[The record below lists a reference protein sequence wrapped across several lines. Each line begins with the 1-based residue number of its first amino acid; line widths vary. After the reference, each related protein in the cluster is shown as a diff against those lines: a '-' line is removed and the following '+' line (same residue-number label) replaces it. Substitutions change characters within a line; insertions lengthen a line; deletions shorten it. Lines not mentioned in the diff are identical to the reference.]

1 MSARPSVLTDPE
13 QLKEL
18 LGVPFTPEQMA
29 CITAPPAPQVIVA
42 GAGSGKTTVMA
53 ARVVWLVGTGAV
65 APEQVLGL
73 TFTNKAAG
81 ELAERV
87 RTALARAGI
96 SDPDPSPAEA
106 DSAGGEPRI
115 STYHAFAG
123 QLLKDH
129 GLRIGLEPSSRLL
142 ADATRFQLAA
152 RVLREAPGPYPS
164 LTKSVPDLV
173 SDLLALDGEL
183 SEHLV
188 PPERLRAYDTEL
200 LSALADVKL
209 SNEDLRKVPE
219 TVRGRLELL
228 ELVSRYRAAKRS
240 RDLLDFGDQIAL
252 SAQLATTRP
261 EVGALLREEFRVVL
275 LDEYQDTSVAQRLLL
290 SGLFG
295 GGTGHAVT
303 AVGDPCQAIYGWRGA
318 SVANLD
324 DFPEHFPYADGRP
337 ATRFSLSENRRSGG
351 RLLDLANE
359 LAAPLRAMHEG
370 VEALRPAPGA
380 ERDGSVR
387 CALLETHAQELDW
400 IGDSI
405 AHLVRT
411 GTEPREIAVLCRSGG
426 DFARIQAV
434 LVERDVPVEVVG
446 LSGLLHLPEVADL
459 VAVCEVLQDPGANAA
474 LVRLL
479 IGPRWRIGARDLA
492 LLGRRAR
499 TLISRAPSS
508 SDDDRL
514 AAAVEGV
521 DPAEIVSL
529 ADALETFLDGAGQS
543 APDQLP
549 FSAAARVRF
558 AHLAQELRDLRRS
571 LSDPLMD
578 VLHRVL
584 STTGLDVELASSP
597 HALAA
602 RRRETLSSFMD
613 VAAGFA
619 SLDGEASLLAFLAFL
634 RTAAQYEKGLDHA
647 LPGGE
652 NTVKVLTA
660 HKSKGLEWDVVVVPD
675 LSAGSFPK
683 EKAPEVWTSYP
694 KVLPYALR
702 GDAPTLP
709 PTPDWT
715 SPGLRAFKSAL
726 KSHKAVEELRLG
738 YVTFTRPRSLL
749 LASGHWW
756 GPTQKK
762 RRGPSTFLSALYEHC
777 AAGHGEIEAWAD
789 TPAPDAENPALSTDT
804 TPDHSWPL
812 PLDPTSLTLR
822 REAATLVESYLHP
835 PSTTGD
841 RGAAGYPGTQGHPG
855 RRGAAGYQGAEGHPG
870 TPGHL
875 GHLGDADHPGTRGRR
890 GGAGYPGTPDG
901 PEYRASRNHQT
912 SPEDPYL
919 WPPHCEDPAY
929 DEEPPAPWP
938 DPADE
943 PAGTA
948 LPWPD
953 SAGGAARADA
963 PWPDPAEEPAAAEA
977 ARPQAGAGRGRAVPA
992 AAGGT
997 PQGVRGTAPVSGR
1010 GGVGEEEAPPPP
1022 DDLWPGDG
1030 YRAAPGPRPTD
1041 PADALWPEDDTW
1053 AAPKPHPRPAA
1064 PGGDDALWPEGTEG
1078 PAPRP
1083 YPSAPADD
1091 LWPEAGDLARRRPRS
1106 AASAPADDLWP
1117 EDNDGTAPRPYPSAP
1132 ADDLWPE
1139 AEDLARPR
1147 PRPAAPAPDPDDLWP
1162 EAEAE
1167 AEAGAADG
1175 DWAAA
1180 RPRPRPA
1187 TPGRTDAPWPE
1198 AGPTPGPLTPED
1210 ARAIASWDRDLD
1222 ALEGELRRAREAV
1235 RDVELPSALSA
1246 SQLLRLAS
1254 DEQGFVRDLA
1264 RPMPKPPQPA
1274 ARQGTRFHAW
1284 VESRF
1289 DELPLPHLDVL
1300 DPLTDLPGA
1309 QPPGGDG
1316 SDQDIADEADLD
1328 ALKAAFERSPY
1339 ADRTP
1344 YRMEVPVQLTLAGRV
1359 IRGRIDAV
1367 YRTTDAGADAD
1378 ADGTGT
1384 TYEIVDWKT
1393 GRTTEADPLQLAVYR
1408 LAWAEATNT
1417 PLAQVTAVFLHVRS
1431 GRVIRPRNLPDRA
1444 RLEQILQGKTDTES
1458 DHRTDG

>member
-1 MSARPSVLTDPE
+1 MSARPSVLADPE

-18 LGVPFTPEQMA
+18 LGIPFTPEQLA
-29 CITAPPAPQVIVA
+29 CVTAPPAPQVIVA

-87 RTALARAGI
+87 RKALARAGI
-96 SDPDPSPAEA
+96 TDPDPSPADA
-106 DSAGGEPRI
+106 DAAGGEPRI

-152 RVLREAPGPYPS
+152 KVLREAPGPYPS

-173 SDLLALDGEL
+173 SDLLALDAEL

-188 PPERLRAYDTEL
+188 EPPELRAWDTAL
-200 LSALADVKL
+200 LDTLAGTKL

-219 TVRGRLELL
+219 AVRGRLELL
-228 ELVSRYRAAKRS
+228 ELVARYRAAKRS
-240 RDLLDFGDQIAL
+240 RDLFDFSDQIAL
-252 SAQLATTRP
+252 SARLATTRP

-295 GGTGHAVT
+295 AGSGHPVT

-324 DFPEHFPYADGRP
+324 DFPEHFPHAGGSP

-351 RLLDLANE
+351 RLLELANG

-380 ERDGSVR
+380 ERDGTVR
-387 CALLETHAQELDW
+387 CALLPTHAEELDW
-400 IGDSI
+400 LADSV

-411 GTEPREIAVLCRSGG
+411 GTQPQEIAVLCRSAG

-459 VAVCEVLQDPGANAA
+459 VAVCEVLQDPGANAS

-479 IGPRWRIGARDLA
+479 IGPRWRIGPRDLA

-499 TLISRAPSS
+499 LLVGRTSGGPDTDA
-508 SDDDRL
+508 DERL

-529 ADALETFLDGAGQS
+529 ADALETFLDGAGQ
-543 APDQLP
+543 APDDLP
-549 FSAAARVRF
+549 FSAEARVRF

-571 LSDPLMD
+571 LADPLMD

-584 STTGLDVELASSP
+584 TATGLEVELSASP

-602 RRRETLSSFMD
+602 RRRETLSNFMD

-619 SLDGEASLLAFLAFL
+619 ALDGEVSLLAFLAFL

-675 LSAGSFPK
+675 LCAGSFPK
-683 EKAPEVWTSYP
+683 EKPPESWTAYA

-709 PTPDWT
+709 GDPPWT
-715 SPGLRAFKSAL
+715 SAGLKSFKAAL
-726 KSHKAVEELRLG
+726 KEHKAVEELRLG

-762 RRGPSTFLSALYEHC
+762 RRGPSDFLTALYGHC
-777 AAGHGEIEAWAD
+777 AAGAGEIDVWA
-789 TPAPDAENPALSTDT
+789 PEPDADAQNPALAGEAGADR
-804 TPDHSWPL
+804 SWPL
-812 PLDPTSLTLR
+812 PLDRDSLRLR
-822 REAATLVESYLHP
+822 RAAAAVVESYLAAP
-835 PSTTGD
+835 PQEPAGD
-841 RGAAGYPGTQGHPG
+841 
-855 RRGAAGYQGAEGHPG
+855 E
-870 TPGHL
+870 
-875 GHLGDADHPGTRGRR
+875 
-890 GGAGYPGTPDG
+890 
-901 PEYRASRNHQT
+901 
-912 SPEDPYL
+912 PYL
-919 WPPHCEDPAY
+919 WPPDCEDPS
-929 DEEPPAPWP
+929 D
-938 DPADE
+938 D
-943 PAGTA
+943 
-948 LPWPD
+948 
-953 SAGGAARADA
+953 DA
-963 PWPDPAEEPAAAEA
+963 PWPDPDPYAPEDPWAAEPWAPGPHPEPPAPAPAGPSARPHPEPEDPWAAEPWAAAPRAARPGPAATHAPPPAAAPA
-977 ARPQAGAGRGRAVPA
+977 LDRP
-992 AAGGT
+992 T
-997 PQGVRGTAPVSGR
+997 P
-1010 GGVGEEEAPPPP
+1010 EEE
-1022 DDLWPGDG
+1022 
-1030 YRAAPGPRPTD
+1030 
-1041 PADALWPEDDTW
+1041 
-1053 AAPKPHPRPAA
+1053 
-1064 PGGDDALWPEGTEG
+1064 
-1078 PAPRP
+1078 
-1083 YPSAPADD
+1083 
-1091 LWPEAGDLARRRPRS
+1091 
-1106 AASAPADDLWP
+1106 
-1117 EDNDGTAPRPYPSAP
+1117 
-1132 ADDLWPE
+1132 
-1139 AEDLARPR
+1139 
-1147 PRPAAPAPDPDDLWP
+1147 
-1162 EAEAE
+1162 
-1167 AEAGAADG
+1167 
-1175 DWAAA
+1175 
-1180 RPRPRPA
+1180 
-1187 TPGRTDAPWPE
+1187 
-1198 AGPTPGPLTPED
+1198 
-1210 ARAIASWDRDLD
+1210 RAIASWDRDLD
-1222 ALEGELRRAREAV
+1222 ALEGELRRARAAV

-1246 SQLLRLAS
+1246 SQLLRLAA
-1254 DEQGFVRDLA
+1254 DEQGFARDLA

-1289 DELPLPHLDVL
+1289 DELPLPMLDVL
-1300 DPLTDLPGA
+1300 DPATELP
-1309 QPPGGDG
+1309 G
-1316 SDQDIADEADLD
+1316 SDQEIADEADL
-1328 ALKAAFERSPY
+1328 ASLKAAFERSPY
-1339 ADRTP
+1339 ADRP
-1344 YRMEVPVQLTLAGRV
+1344 PHRMEAPVQITLAGRV

-1367 YRTTDAGADAD
+1367 YQNP
-1378 ADGTGT
+1378 DGS
-1384 TYEIVDWKT
+1384 YEIVDWKT

-1408 LAWAEATNT
+1408 LAWAEATGT
-1417 PLAQVTAVFLHVRS
+1417 PLDRVAGVFLHVRS
-1431 GRVIRPRNLPDRA
+1431 GRVIRPRDLPGRA
-1444 RLEQILQGKTDTES
+1444 RLERILQGEPG
-1458 DHRTDG
+1458 TDGDHETDG

>member
-18 LGVPFTPEQMA
+18 LGIPFTPEQMA
-29 CITAPPAPQVIVA
+29 CVTAPPAPQVVVA

-87 RTALARAGI
+87 RKALARAGVT
-96 SDPDPSPAEA
+96 DPDPSPADA
-106 DSAGGEPRI
+106 GAAGGEPRI

-152 RVLREAPGPYPS
+152 KVLREAPGPYPS

-173 SDLLALDGEL
+173 GDLLALDAEL

-188 PPERLRAYDTEL
+188 EPERLRIHDTEL
-200 LSALADVKL
+200 LDVLSDTKL
-209 SNEDLRKVPE
+209 TNEDLRKVPE
-219 TVRGRLELL
+219 AVRGRLELL

-240 RDLLDFGDQIAL
+240 RDLFDFSDQIAL

-261 EVGALLREEFRVVL
+261 EVGALLREEYRVVL

-295 GGTGHAVT
+295 AGSGHAVT

-324 DFPEHFPYADGRP
+324 DFPEHFPHADGSP
-337 ATRFSLSENRRSGG
+337 ATRLSLSENRRSGG
-351 RLLDLANE
+351 RLLDLANG
-359 LAAPLRAMHEG
+359 LAAPLRALHEG

-380 ERDGSVR
+380 EGAGQVR

-400 IGDSI
+400 LADSV

-411 GTEPREIAVLCRSGG
+411 GTEPREIAVLCRSAG
-426 DFARIQAV
+426 DFAQIQAV
-434 LVERDVPVEVVG
+434 LVDRDVPVEVVG

-459 VAVCEVLQDPGANAA
+459 VAVCEVLQDPGANAS

-499 TLISRAPSS
+499 LMVGRSPSS
-508 SDDDRL
+508 DADADERL

-521 DPAEIVSL
+521 DPVEIVSL
-529 ADALETFLDGAGQS
+529 ADALETFLDGAGH
-543 APDQLP
+543 APDDLP
-549 FSAAARVRF
+549 FSAEARVRF

-571 LSDPLMD
+571 LADPLMD

-584 STTGLDVELASSP
+584 SATGLEVELSASP

-602 RRRETLSSFMD
+602 RRRETLSNFMD

-619 SLDGEASLLAFLAFL
+619 ALDGEASLLAFLAFL

-675 LSAGSFPK
+675 LCAGSFPK
-683 EKAPEVWTSYP
+683 EKAPEAWTSYA

-702 GDAPTLP
+702 GDAATLP
-709 PTPDWT
+709 GDPAWT
-715 SPGLRAFKSAL
+715 SAGLKSFKAAL
-726 KSHKAVEELRLG
+726 KQHKSVEELRLG

-762 RRGPSTFLSALYEHC
+762 RRGPSPFLQALYEHC
-777 AAGHGEIEAWAD
+777 AAGFGEIEAWAD
-789 TPAPDAENPALSTDT
+789 EPEPSAENPALSDDSA
-804 TPDHSWPL
+804 PDHSWPL
-812 PLDPTSLTLR
+812 PLDPHSLTLR
-822 REAATLVESYLHP
+822 RAAAALVESYLATTPPAQDESFLWPPECEDPSYDDEPWPELDPSAPPYADDPHP
-835 PSTTGD
+835 DPADPWGD
-841 RGAAGYPGTQGHPG
+841 DFGAAAPHGANPYSDLWPEADAWAPVRAADAETPADARDGDLSQAAERAEAPQPAGGGLPDG
-855 RRGAAGYQGAEGHPG
+855 ARPRRGAA
-870 TPGHL
+870 
-875 GHLGDADHPGTRGRR
+875 
-890 GGAGYPGTPDG
+890 
-901 PEYRASRNHQT
+901 
-912 SPEDPYL
+912 
-919 WPPHCEDPAY
+919 
-929 DEEPPAPWP
+929 
-938 DPADE
+938 
-943 PAGTA
+943 
-948 LPWPD
+948 
-953 SAGGAARADA
+953 
-963 PWPDPAEEPAAAEA
+963 
-977 ARPQAGAGRGRAVPA
+977 VP
-992 AAGGT
+992 
-997 PQGVRGTAPVSGR
+997 R
-1010 GGVGEEEAPPPP
+1010 
-1022 DDLWPGDG
+1022 
-1030 YRAAPGPRPTD
+1030 TD
-1041 PADALWPEDDTW
+1041 P
-1053 AAPKPHPRPAA
+1053 H
-1064 PGGDDALWPEGTEG
+1064 
-1078 PAPRP
+1078 
-1083 YPSAPADD
+1083 ADD
-1091 LWPEAGDLARRRPRS
+1091 LWPEPEADLWA
-1106 AASAPADDLWP
+1106 APAD
-1117 EDNDGTAPRPYPSAP
+1117 P
-1132 ADDLWPE
+1132 ARTP
-1139 AEDLARPR
+1139 
-1147 PRPAAPAPDPDDLWP
+1147 
-1162 EAEAE
+1162 
-1167 AEAGAADG
+1167 AGAG
-1175 DWAAA
+1175 G
-1180 RPRPRPA
+1180 
-1187 TPGRTDAPWPE
+1187 GR
-1198 AGPTPGPLTPED
+1198 LTGEE
-1210 ARAIASWDRDLD
+1210 ARAVASWDRDLD
-1222 ALEGELRRAREAV
+1222 ALEGELRRARAAV

-1246 SQLLRLAS
+1246 SQLLRLAA

-1289 DELPLPHLDVL
+1289 DELPLPFLDVL
-1300 DPLTDLPGA
+1300 DPVTDLPGA
-1309 QPPGGDG
+1309 G
-1316 SDQDIADEADLD
+1316 SDQEIADEADLD
-1328 ALKAAFERSPY
+1328 SLKAAFERSPY
-1339 ADRTP
+1339 ADRP
-1344 YRMEVPVQLTLAGRV
+1344 PHRMEAPVQLTLAGRV

-1367 YRTTDAGADAD
+1367 YKTTDENGDS
-1378 ADGTGT
+1378 
-1384 TYEIVDWKT
+1384 YEIVDWKT

-1408 LAWAEATNT
+1408 LAWAEATGT
-1417 PLAQVTAVFLHVRS
+1417 PLERVTAAFLHVRS
-1431 GRVIRPRNLPDRA
+1431 GRVIRPRDLPDRA
-1444 RLEQILQGKTDTES
+1444 RLERILHGGSGPDG
-1458 DHRTDG
+1458 DHQVDS